1 MARVILL
8 TDFSEVYARQ
18 LLRGIVQYSKEH
30 EPWVLCKM
38 PHPYRERNGLEG
50 VLAWAL
56 KWKADAIIAQFR
68 PGDEVEM
75 FSRHGIIPV
84 AQDFISRFH
93 GIPNITGAHRQAGK
107 MGAAYFIRKGFRHF
121 AFYGIKDVVWSE
133 ERCEGFREELKRKRL
148 DESFYAY
155 SYVDPGDLWF
165 YESDVLIEWLKTLP
179 KPVAIMAC
187 DDNQGHHIIEAC
199 KQSGIQVPEQI
210 AVLGVDND
218 ESVCTL
224 SDPPLSSLCQAVEKG
239 GYDTAALIDRL
250 IRRKGKTEPGD
261 ITVLPTHIVTRRSSD
276 IYATDDRYMATVLT
290 YIHQHSDRRV
300 PVEELVALVPLS
312 RRLLELRFKET
323 TGLPVYTYALH
334 LRMEKFA
341 QQLIGSKAP
350 IVEIAARM
358 GLTDYKNVARQFRQI
373 KGCSPS
379 EYRVKH
385 SL

>member
-1 MARVILL
+1 MARVLLL

-68 PGDEVEM
+68 PGDDVDM
-75 FSRHGIIPV
+75 FRRQGLIAI
-84 AQDFISRFH
+84 AQDFISRFDD
-93 GIPNITGAHRQAGK
+93 IPNITGEHRQAGK
-107 MGAAYFIRKGFRHF
+107 MGADYFIRKGFRHF
-121 AFYGIKDVVWSE
+121 AFYGIKNVVWSE
-133 ERCEGFREELKRKRL
+133 ERCEGFCEELKRKRL
-148 DESFYAY
+148 GDSFYAY
-155 SYVDPGDLWF
+155 QNEDPGDLWF
-165 YESDVLIEWLKTLP
+165 YESDVLVEWLKRLP
-179 KPVAIMAC
+179 KPIAIMAC
-187 DDNQGHHIIEAC
+187 DDNQGHHITEAC
-199 KQSGIQVPEQI
+199 KQAGIRVPEQI

-224 SDPPLSSLCQAVEKG
+224 SDPPLSSISQAVEKG

-250 IRRKGKTEPGD
+250 LRRKGQTHAAD
-261 ITVLPTHIVTRRSSD
+261 ITVQPTHIVTRRSTD
-276 IYATDDRYMATVLT
+276 IYATDDKYMSIVLT
-290 YIHQHSDRRV
+290 YIHQHSDRRIS
-300 PVEELVALVPLS
+300 VEELVALVPLS

-350 IVEIAARM
+350 IVDIAAQM
-358 GLTDYKNVARQFRQI
+358 GFTDYKNIARQFKQI
-373 KGCSPS
+373 KGCTPS